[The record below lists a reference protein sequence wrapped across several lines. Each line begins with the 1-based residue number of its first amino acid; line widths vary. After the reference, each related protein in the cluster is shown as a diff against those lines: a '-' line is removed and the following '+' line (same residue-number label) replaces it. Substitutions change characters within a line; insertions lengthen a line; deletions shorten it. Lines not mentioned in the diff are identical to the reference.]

1 MTNESNEVKE
11 NVCRYCNGL
20 IEIRN
25 PTGNCDHLYFPE
37 NVNKNLLGKPL
48 TNLEK
53 FHRVG
58 TEFISD
64 EASRGYEINDL
75 FRWLDSKGVSAD
87 EAYSKIINNEK
98 EK

>member
-37 NVNKNLLGKPL
+37 NVNKNLLGKSL

-53 FHRVG
+53 WRSVVFDFKVDVS
-58 TEFISD
+58 ENQF
-64 EASRGYEINDL
+64 DL
-75 FRWLDSKGVSAD
+75 AKWLDSKNVSAD
-87 EAYSKIINNEK
+87 EAFEKVIGESK
-98 EK
+98 